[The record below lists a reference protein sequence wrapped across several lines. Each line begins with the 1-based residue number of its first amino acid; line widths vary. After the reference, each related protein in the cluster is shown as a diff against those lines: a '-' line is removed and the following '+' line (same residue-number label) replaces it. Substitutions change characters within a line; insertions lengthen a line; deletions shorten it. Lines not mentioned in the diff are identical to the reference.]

1 MFTLDPSGKYVD
13 LFALYGIQNL
23 GGNVN
28 VMLVF
33 RKQLTVHRRSMK
45 VIKERFLAFRK
56 NSFAVNSAIQA
67 NFEPR

>member
-45 VIKERFLAFRK
+45 VIKERFLA

-67 NFEPR
+67 NLEPR